1 MRLNGHNDQCAC
13 AECGAPTNQMA
24 MPIGGTAVQINDSP
38 PTDAT
43 SELGRAF
50 PPTPLTDGE
59 RAGPPT
65 DPRPPRERHGLPDN
79 VPVRPRHYDAEDRSM
94 AEVYGEAEI
103 VGTVELAEVPAH
115 GLVVALEVR
124 LRGGERWAIWWD
136 RTGDKGRM
144 VARPIAS
151 TQ

>member
-24 MPIGGTAVQINDSP
+24 MPIGGTAVQINDRP
-38 PTDAT
+38 PTDA
-43 SELGRAF
+43 
-50 PPTPLTDGE
+50 
-59 RAGPPT
+59 
-65 DPRPPRERHGLPDN
+65 RPPRERHGLPDN

-103 VGTVELAEVPAH
+103 IGTVELADVPAH
-115 GLVVALEVR
+115 GLVVALEVMV
-124 LRGGERWAIWWD
+124 RGGERWAIWWD
-136 RTGDKGRM
+136 RTSDKGRM